1 VSEILILDKTGN
13 NYMHF
18 VSLLREFIED
28 IKSQKTRAFLTTIAI
43 SWGIVAVTLLMA
55 FGEGLSFRMREGLLN
70 AGDRIIRVYSGQT
83 TKKWEGLP
91 VGRRVLLRFEDC
103 QVIEKNIPQ
112 VTAAIPGLGRHV
124 RLKAGDK
131 IASTYMEGVYP
142 EFEFL
147 RRTFHAQGGRF
158 LNGRD
163 LQERKRVV
171 FLGGEIAKQLFG
183 KPDPIGEIVK
193 IDGIPFKVVGT
204 MPKKLQTSMNNGPDD
219 NRAIIPYSTFQSIYG
234 DKYLNEMIVK
244 PSRFEDGMFVE
255 QEIRRV
261 LGKKYHFD
269 PTDERAVPMWNFIEN
284 ELEGAK
290 IFRGINIFLA
300 VIGAMT
306 LIIAGVGVANIMF
319 VVAKERTHEI
329 GIKRAVGAKKSYII
343 FQFIFE
349 SLLIAFIGGTIG
361 LLISGG
367 VIKLM
372 WMMPASDG
380 AMAFLGRPLLSS
392 TILAVSI
399 ILLAVIGLLAGVF
412 PARKAANVDPVEA
425 LRYE

>member
-1 VSEILILDKTGN
+1 MQILI
-13 NYMHF
+13 
-18 VSLLREFIED
+18 LLREFIED

-43 SWGIVAVTLLMA
+43 AWGIVAVSLLMA

-70 AGDRIIRVYSGQT
+70 AGDRIIRVYGGQT

-91 VGRRVLLRFEDC
+91 VGRRILLKEEDC
-103 QVIEKNIPQ
+103 EIIEKNIPQ
-112 VTAAIPGLGRHV
+112 VTVAVPGLGRRA
-124 RLKAGDK
+124 RLKVGDK
-131 IASTYMEGVYP
+131 ILSTYMEGVYP

-147 RRTFHAQGGRF
+147 RRTFHAAGGRF
-158 LNGRD
+158 LNGKD
-163 LQERKRVV
+163 LKERKKVV
-171 FLGGEIAKQLFG
+171 FFGGEIAKELFG
-183 KPDPIGEIVK
+183 KAGPIGEIVN
-193 IDGIPFKVVGT
+193 IDGIPFTIVGT
-204 MPKKLQTSMNNGPDD
+204 MPKKLQTSMNEGPDD
-219 NRAIIPYSTFQSIYG
+219 ERAIIPFTTFQGIYG
-234 DKYLNEMIVK
+234 DKYLDEMIVK
-244 PSRFEDGMFVE
+244 PARFEDGMYVE

-269 PTDERAVPMWNFIEN
+269 PTDERAAPMWNFIEN
-284 ELEGAK
+284 EQEGAK

-319 VVAKERTHEI
+319 VVAKERTKEI

-349 SLLIAFIGGTIG
+349 SLLIAFTGGSIG
-361 LLISGG
+361 LLFSVGL
-367 VIKLM
+367 IKLM
-372 WMMPASDG
+372 WMIPAQEG
-380 AMAFLGRPLLSS
+380 AMAFLGRPLLSQS
-392 TILAVSI
+392 VIAVSI
-399 ILLAVIGLLAGVF
+399 ILLTLIGLLAGFF